1 VRKLKQGITGG
12 DVRRLQE
19 ALNARAKARQQP
31 IRLDVDGTLGADT
44 MSAYRTIAL
53 TSA

>member
-1 VRKLKQGITGG
+1 MRKLKQGMKGD
-12 DVRRLQE
+12 DVRQLQE